1 MSDIEIRLE
10 CLRLANAGYSE
21 FPEDAVKRA
30 RAYYDFLMGKSDQ
43 TPRQIIDA
51 ALDKAGITDRA

>member
-10 CLRLANAGYSE
+10 CLRLANAGFGE
-21 FPEDAVKRA
+21 RPEDIVARA
-30 RAYYDFLMGKSDQ
+30 RAYHVFLTGKSDQ

-51 ALDKAGITDRA
+51 ALDKAGVSRD